1 MYFEKFPTFFYDF
14 EIDSKKE
21 RVTYAITD
29 ITRNIRFRRDVL
41 ANITVFDSYIISN
54 GETPEMLAEKF
65 YGDPNYHWVIMLANQ
80 RYDYRADW
88 LLDTNTLEKYVVEK
102 YTNPYGIHH
111 YEADNLVV
119 SSDYPNAQPVT
130 NFEYEDKINESKRVI
145 KIVSPELLDVVLRNF
160 DEMM

>member
-1 MYFEKFPTFFYDF
+1 MATSIHFFLIFF

-41 ANITVFDSYIISN
+41 SNITVFDSYIISN

-88 LLDTNTLEKYVVEK
+88 LLDTDTLEKYVVEK

-111 YEADNLVV
+111 YEANNLVV

>member
-1 MYFEKFPTFFYDF
+1 MYFEKFPTFWYDF
-14 EIDSKKE
+14 ETDPKKE

-88 LLDTNTLEKYVVEK
+88 LLDTDTLEKYVVEK

-111 YEADNLVV
+111 YEANNLVV